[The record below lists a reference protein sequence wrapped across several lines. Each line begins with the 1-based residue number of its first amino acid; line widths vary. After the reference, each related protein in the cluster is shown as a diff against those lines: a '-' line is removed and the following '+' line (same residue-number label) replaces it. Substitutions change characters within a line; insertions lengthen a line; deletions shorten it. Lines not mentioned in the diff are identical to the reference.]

1 MTEIFIEM
9 YVLWQNIIA
18 IAFQSVVNLDA
29 PVMQNMAYLT

>member
-9 YVLWQNIIA
+9 YVLWQNIA

-29 PVMQNMAYLT
+29 PVMQNIAYLT